1 MNYQKLFSKFNYVY
15 TDTVEENYYEDII
28 TQTDDQNNKTVKDDK
43 TYTNYEITQTTF
55 NSENSELLNS
65 ENSEFIKDCA
75 EVLDK
80 ELEIKQE
87 IPVREL
93 SPEDVRQSF
102 LFLLL

>member
-55 NSENSELLNS
+55 NSENSELLI
-65 ENSEFIKDCA
+65 IKDCA

-93 SPEDVRQSF
+93 SPEDVRQFF